1 MVSHIS
7 VSIGTDN
14 VAHVYA
20 CTHRVKSMFRFD
32 STISEQYIRG
42 ESFFCFSSLLW
53 SGLIVNRK
61 SIRINSF
68 RCVDITFWPDR
79 IFPELTQSEET
90 LCVYGYVC
98 KRPFEHLSIILKYL
112 LDFDWVLCWFN
123 IDFNMLCLPFL
134 ISLFQSFCTLTSI
147 YSIFIA
153 FAIGS
158 TTFSATLAWYWT
170 LSQ

>member
-1 MVSHIS
+1 MHASSKIDVQIWFHHFGAIYSR
-7 VSIGTDN
+7 
-14 VAHVYA
+14 
-20 CTHRVKSMFRFD
+20 RVVFLLL
-32 STISEQYIRG
+32 
-42 ESFFCFSSLLW
+42 FSSLVGVDSKPKIHPNKFFSLCRYYILAG
-53 SGLIVNRK
+53 SNLPRTDA
-61 SIRINSF
+61 IRRNT
-68 RCVDITFWPDR
+68 V
-79 IFPELTQSEET
+79 
-90 LCVYGYVC
+90 CVYGYVC

>member
-1 MVSHIS
+1 MHASSKIDVQIWFHHFGAIYSR
-7 VSIGTDN
+7 
-14 VAHVYA
+14 
-20 CTHRVKSMFRFD
+20 RVV
-32 STISEQYIRG
+32 
-42 ESFFCFSSLLW
+42 FCFSSLLW

-90 LCVYGYVC
+90 QCVYGYVC

-134 ISLFQSFCTLTSI
+134 ISLFQPFCTLTSI